1 MGLIDNQ
8 KLGSIL
14 FADDISLLNNFFIFK
29 NSLPAN
35 FMGKCLEVSWAE
47 FKGIIYKPGLCVVL
61 NISFNYLLQF
71 GIVKHVLCNDS
82 NNLCLVCQNLLN
94 TGFCEN
100 LHGYEVEI
108 LSSEMSC
115 IVVEKLY
122 HSFPAIIAHLPKSGN
137 LLVSTKHAL

>member
-1 MGLIDNQ
+1 MKNCDWLILLCFMCYALC
-8 KLGSIL
+8 K
-14 FADDISLLNNFFIFK
+14 SLCFDPK
-29 NSLPAN
+29 AV
-35 FMGKCLEVSWAE
+35 KTRWAE
-47 FKGIIYKPGLCVVL
+47 FKEIIYKPGLCIVL
-61 NISFNYLLQF
+61 NISSNYLLQF

-100 LHGYEVEI
+100 LYGYEVEI

-122 HSFPAIIAHLPKSGN
+122 HFFPAIIAHLPKSG
-137 LLVSTKHAL
+137 LLVSTKHAV